1 MIKKIL
7 IIGGTGFIGQNLI
20 KKLRSKNFQI
30 ISLSKKKQLPKKK
43 KNITYKS
50 IDISNKKKLNKISK
64 IKFNIVIN
72 LGGNINHQ
80 NPKETVQAHFYGL
93 KNVLKT
99 INLKNLNLFIQIGSS
114 LEYGTSRSPH
124 LESQL
129 CKPNSSY
136 GKAKLKATNYLRRIS
151 NSENFKLVILRP
163 YQIFGP
169 YQKLDRLIPQVIKFC
184 LKDKKFDCTE
194 GRQKRDFLFVD
205 DFVDL
210 ILKILNKKKFSSGIY
225 NVGYGKPINVKNV
238 IQLIRNLIKS
248 GEPNFGKVKMRKDE
262 VMKLYPKINKVKKCF
277 NWRPTTTLKSGIRK
291 TIKYYKKKM

>member
-43 KNITYKS
+43 KNVIYKS

-80 NPKETVQAHFYGL
+80 NPKETVQAHYYGL

-194 GRQKRDFLFVD
+194 GRQKRDFLFVG
-205 DFVDL
+205 DFINL
-210 ILKILNKKKFSSGIY
+210 ILKILSKKKFSSGIY
-225 NVGYGKPINVKNV
+225 NVGYGKSIKVKNV

-262 VMKLYPKINKVKKCF
+262 VMNLYPKINKVRKYF
-277 NWRPTTTLKSGIRK
+277 NWRPATTFNSGIRK
-291 TIKYYKKKM
+291 TIKYYKNEM